1 MQTVKVRKKYIL
13 HAAIISRM
21 CSYKTLIDDE
31 TIQCVM
37 YDHVF
42 VIKYDNYVYFSSSV
56 FSETSNSHLVTASMP
71 LSKLL

>member
-21 CSYKTLIDDE
+21 CSYKTLIDAE
-31 TIQCVM
+31 TIQCIN
-37 YDHVF
+37 DHVF
-42 VIKYDNYVYFSSSV
+42 VIKYDNYAYFSFLA